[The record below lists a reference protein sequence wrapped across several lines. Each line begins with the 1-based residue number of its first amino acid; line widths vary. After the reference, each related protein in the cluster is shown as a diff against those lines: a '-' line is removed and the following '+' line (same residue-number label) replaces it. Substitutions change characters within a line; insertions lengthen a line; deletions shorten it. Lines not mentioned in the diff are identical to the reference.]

1 MLGCLPLGKGSVIG
15 GGSSLSEQDAG
26 SPGDGFSASQ
36 KDSRGLEEAAE
47 DSGFL
52 ERLEAVW
59 QHIDRG
65 ELIRFTRELV
75 RIPSV
80 FCPKDPEGNEARVAR
95 YVADYLDGEGFE
107 VRMEEV
113 SSGRPNVWALWR
125 GDRSG
130 KTLLFE
136 GHTDVVTEG
145 RAEEWRYPPFGAELV
160 GSRLYGRGSCDTK
173 GNLAAA
179 VMAVRAIKDSG
190 VPFAGRLL
198 LCHPVDEEGMMSGIK
213 HFIRQGHAEGVDG
226 AVICEPEENQLC
238 VAQKGAMRVEVTV
251 RGKMAHGAMPL
262 SGVNPVTRAAR
273 FVVAVEALEQEEI
286 ARYGEDPLLGY
297 PSITPTILLG
307 PAGGEPQ
314 INVIPASA
322 YVALDVRT
330 VPGQSH
336 TEIVA
341 RLKDR
346 LAGLKAEDPDFE
358 AELEVIEERPPTET
372 EMDDPLVRAMTA
384 AYTQLTGRP
393 PRYNGVPGATD
404 GTFLHAWADV
414 PVVTT
419 GAGDRAIPH
428 HRDEW
433 VDVDELLMTCRLY
446 AATAMYF
453 CR

>member
-1 MLGCLPLGKGSVIG
+1 L
-15 GGSSLSEQDAG
+15 EQDAET
-26 SPGDGFSASQ
+26 PEDGFLVKREGSGTTG
-36 KDSRGLEEAAE
+36 RAAGDYE
-47 DSGFL
+47 FF

-59 QHIDRG
+59 GRIDRD
-65 ELIRFTRELV
+65 ELIRFTRDLV

-80 FCPKDPEGNEARVAR
+80 FCPGTREGNEARVAQHL
-95 YVADYLDGEGFE
+95 AGYLDGNGFDAR
-107 VRMEEV
+107 VEEITP
-113 SSGRPNVWALWR
+113 GRPNVWALWS
-125 GDRSG
+125 GDRPG

-145 RAEEWRYPPFGAELV
+145 RPEEWKYPPFGAELV
-160 GSRLYGRGSCDTK
+160 GSRIYGRGSCDTK

-179 VMAVRAIKDSG
+179 VMAVKAIKDSG
-190 VPFAGRLL
+190 IPFTGQLL

-273 FVVAVEALEQEEI
+273 FVVAVEELEREEI
-286 ARYGEDPLLGY
+286 SRHGEDEFLGY

-307 PAGGEPQ
+307 PEDGEPQ

-322 YVALDVRT
+322 YVALDIRT
-330 VPGQSH
+330 VPAQSH
-336 TEIVA
+336 EEIVA
-341 RLKDR
+341 RLEEC
-346 LAGLKAEDPDFE
+346 LAGLEAEDSDFE
-358 AELEVIEERPPTET
+358 ADLEVIEERPPTET
-372 EMDDPLVRAMTA
+372 DANDPLVQAMTA
-384 AYTQLTGRP
+384 AYTRLVGQP

-404 GTFLHAWADV
+404 GTFLHAWANI
-414 PVVTT
+414 PIVTT
-419 GAGDRAIPH
+419 GAGGRTIPH
-428 HRDEW
+428 HKDEW
-433 VDVDELLMTCRLY
+433 VDMDELLTTCRLY
-446 AATAMYF
+446 AATAMYY

>member
-1 MLGCLPLGKGSVIG
+1 L
-15 GGSSLSEQDAG
+15 ERDAE
-26 SPGDGFSASQ
+26 SPEDGFLVKREGSGTTG
-36 KDSRGLEEAAE
+36 RAAGDYE
-47 DSGFL
+47 FF

-59 QHIDRG
+59 GRIDRD
-65 ELIRFTRELV
+65 ELIRFTRDLV

-80 FCPKDPEGNEARVAR
+80 FCPGTREGNEARVAQHL
-95 YVADYLDGEGFE
+95 AGYLDGNGFDAR
-107 VRMEEV
+107 VEEITP
-113 SSGRPNVWALWR
+113 GRPNVWALWS
-125 GDRSG
+125 GDRPG

-145 RAEEWRYPPFGAELV
+145 RPEEWKYPPFGAELV
-160 GSRLYGRGSCDTK
+160 GSRIYGRGSCDTK

-179 VMAVRAIKDSG
+179 VMAVKAIKDSG
-190 VPFAGRLL
+190 IPFTGQLL

-273 FVVAVEALEQEEI
+273 FVVAVEELEREEI
-286 ARYGEDPLLGY
+286 SRHGEDEFLGY

-307 PAGGEPQ
+307 PEDGEPQ

-322 YVALDVRT
+322 YVALDIRT
-330 VPGQSH
+330 VPAQSH
-336 TEIVA
+336 EEIVA
-341 RLKDR
+341 RLEEC
-346 LAGLKAEDPDFE
+346 LAGLEAEDSDFE
-358 AELEVIEERPPTET
+358 ADLEVIEERPPTET
-372 EMDDPLVRAMTA
+372 DANDPLVQAMTA
-384 AYTQLTGRP
+384 AYTRLVGQP

-404 GTFLHAWADV
+404 GTFLHAWANI
-414 PVVTT
+414 PIVTT
-419 GAGDRAIPH
+419 GAGGRTIPH
-428 HRDEW
+428 HKDEW
-433 VDVDELLMTCRLY
+433 VDMDELLTTCRLY
-446 AATAMYF
+446 AATAMYY

>member
-1 MLGCLPLGKGSVIG
+1 M
-15 GGSSLSEQDAG
+15 SEQDAESPEEG
-26 SPGDGFSASQ
+26 SLAEREGSRITERAAGDY
-36 KDSRGLEEAAE
+36 E
-47 DSGFL
+47 FL

-59 QHIDRG
+59 ERIDRA
-65 ELIRFTRELV
+65 ELIRFTRDLV

-80 FCPKDPEGNEARVAR
+80 FCPGTPEGNEARAAQ
-95 YVADYLDGEGFE
+95 YVADYLEGNGFDA
-107 VRMEEV
+107 RMEEV
-113 SSGRPNVWALWR
+113 SPGRANVWALWS
-125 GDRSG
+125 GDRHG

-145 RAEEWRYPPFGAELV
+145 RAEEWKYPPFGAELV
-160 GSRLYGRGSCDTK
+160 GSRIYGRGSCDTK

-179 VMAVRAIKDSG
+179 VMAVKAIKDSG
-190 VPFAGRLL
+190 VRFAGRLL

-273 FVVAVEALEQEEI
+273 FVVAVEELEREEI
-286 ARYGEDPLLGY
+286 SRHGEDEFLGY

-307 PAGGEPQ
+307 PECGEPQ

-322 YVALDVRT
+322 YVALDIRT
-330 VPGQSH
+330 VPAQSH
-336 TEIVA
+336 REIVA
-341 RLKDR
+341 RLEEC
-346 LAGLKAEDPDFE
+346 LAGLAAEDPDFE
-358 AELEVIEERPPTET
+358 ADLEVIEERLPTET
-372 EMDDPLVRAMTA
+372 DTNDPLVQAMTA
-384 AYTQLTGRP
+384 AYTQLVGEP

-404 GTFLHAWADV
+404 GTFLHAWANL
-414 PVVTT
+414 PIVTT
-419 GAGDRAIPH
+419 GAGGRTVPH
-428 HRDEW
+428 HKDEW
-433 VDVDELLMTCRLY
+433 IDVDELFTTCRLY
-446 AATAMYF
+446 AATALYF